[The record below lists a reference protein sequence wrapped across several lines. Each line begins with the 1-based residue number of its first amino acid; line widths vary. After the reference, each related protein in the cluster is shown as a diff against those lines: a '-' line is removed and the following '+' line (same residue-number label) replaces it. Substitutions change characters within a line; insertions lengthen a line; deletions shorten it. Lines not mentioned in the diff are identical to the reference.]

1 MLYLELGFIDQ
12 IYIWTHNEIQSKI
25 ESVSHSLMSTSL
37 QTHELQHTRL
47 PCPSPFPRICSN
59 SFPLSWWCHPT
70 ILPSVIPF
78 SSWHQSFPASG
89 SFPMS
94 QLFTLGCQ
102 SIGASVS
109 TSFFPIYIQDWFP
122 LEMTGFISLLSK
134 GLSGVFSHTIQKN
147 QFFSAPLYS
156 WSNSQIHTWLL
167 KKP

>member
-47 PCPSPFPRICSN
+47 PCPSPFHRICSN

-109 TSFFPIYIQDWFP
+109 TSVFPIYIQDWFP

-147 QFFSAPLYS
+147 QFFSALLYS

>member
-1 MLYLELGFIDQ
+1 MELDFIDQ

-25 ESVSHSLMSTSL
+25 ESVSHLLVSNSL

-59 SFPLSWWCHPT
+59 LFPLSWWCHPT

-89 SFPMS
+89 FFPMS

-109 TSFFPIYIQDWFP
+109 TSVLPMYIQDWFP
-122 LEMTGFISLLSK
+122 LEMTGFTSLLSK

-147 QFFSAPLYS
+147 QFFSAQLYS

-167 KKP
+167 EKP